1 MVQRD
6 ASFLEDPSQ
15 PIATG
20 DVDVCEEGNPRRILA
35 ISLPLPAEDTKTQD
49 FLQRAYDGAQAY
61 QKPPLSPKAKVVG
74 PYVWDEKP
82 TDFDNQCLV
91 RETAAPVHSDV
102 MHCSVQG
109 NFIDEAVFRDGNILL
124 EIIQNAE
131 CNDSKGTW
139 FAVEFYAKGKW
150 RSAIEGM
157 HEFTDEEIEAVRI
170 VDNGKGYLP
179 TDMTTI
185 GGGKRNDPTSAG
197 RFGSG
202 MKVADRSALGK
213 GVRVVRY
220 SRNWR
225 ATPYLRPSLTSHGH
239 DSTVSY
245 QVAFFEDVFPG
256 SVVEYRNLTPKMMHA
271 LRRIGDYYLPLDKT
285 VENRLL
291 ARSPSG
297 LILEP
302 REGQNQIMAHGRSYE
317 FIYRLELPLLFSYD
331 LHDCPIYDQNRH
343 YVGHS
348 EAIENIRKIWS
359 ETQDTELFKRF
370 FASAAQGDERKYY
383 EHEMDGLDSP
393 SDAFKQAAKEYY
405 GIKDLE
411 KAYICDDREETKKQ
425 EEILD
430 EHGYQGIKIG
440 DSRFIK
446 GSFCSLRIVSGRD
459 VLRSITR
466 ERYVK
471 GNLVNY
477 QGDNFAPSVC
487 RAVSTLS
494 KTNNGKREIYIVVK
508 NEETGETR
516 TIPYSEFVK
525 GKHQKEETP
534 TRIIIKGQTIE
545 PGEEDFDEQ
554 VGYYNQRPRWYDP
567 LEPLILSCT
576 AADTNFTI
584 HNDIF
589 EIANGG
595 TKMGKAIIQLRRWE
609 NCPRRQLEVEIRVD
623 HYSQAEELRR
633 LHEYSLDL
641 NPDYVPIEATAA
653 GEVVALGGTKIYEEG
668 TQKSMG
674 PCCETLYL
682 LSYNIPAKVTNDSVQ
697 DQILGILRLCGDPR
711 IPEKVLEA
719 AKKANKETELVEYFA
734 EPKDEGVKAAWKA
747 AFEKVFG
754 PKIVIDDV
762 EKKHNA
768 DLVGAVQR
776 KSEIETVKLHP
787 ALTRTLCKC
796 GVKTV
801 SEAVT
806 ARKIQEYD
814 VNPAEAAL
822 VAVADIADEIIDK
835 IMPGHVERIRAEMRV
850 VKSVQNPY
858 GQRIESGAGG
868 YVDPFL
874 RDCTIF
880 IHRAVVN
887 PKRTRQLIE
896 FIIRVKLMTYRLQV
910 PEDDLKEVQA
920 EVLEYAE
927 ELMTKTKFYEKIRG
941 MLVNL
946 EYETYSLIER
956 TLESM
961 QAVDLDSVDPFDPK
975 FMNRFSF
982 ASLYGRVKRSKVVR
996 WYKDKDKREAEANQR
1011 REEKRLRKEK
1021 EREER
1026 EQRRE
1031 EAWRRKREEERR
1043 KEREKEEAWKRKMEA
1058 WRRKMEEKERKKEA
1072 RERRKRRRVITGA
1085 TGIEGRIARAAA
1097 IVLVGGGAAV
1107 TAAPYLGQMGA
1118 RFLPDG
1124 SQSELGMRIQN
1135 VMDDIRLGI
1144 AGLAENLPDVDLP
1157 SWDFPDIPGFG
1168 NGDDGFKRP
1177 GQAGGQIGVNMERGV
1192 AGNGSESGDD
1202 YMRHQ
1207 METFI
1212 SDPQLE
1218 WGYWMSE
1225 QSRAVYTGK
1234 GWLGVPDDAPSFKD
1248 PEFPTQN
1255 RIAHYQVVG
1264 SQERVTIRNRHA
1276 AAIDQNSIELLLKNG
1291 STSTNFTMLKKPSG
1305 EYDIQIYAEDVVG
1318 IVYHTVNAIDWIG
1331 TARQLTD
1338 NDFAGLDQ
1346 EAYAYY
1352 TATPNYDLSKIRFK
1366 SKHFPQFSTLKQFMD
1381 YLYTLSPFDA
1391 MSTIRGVIGSMRYT
1405 VDGRTERAYRKFH
1418 AGELPQKD
1426 FLDFVLSSDELDEP
1440 GDGDCDCQNSL
1451 YAILGR
1457 LRGLPTK
1464 INTVVTDSGAWHAPA
1479 STFLPGIGWI
1489 ETDTMGE
1496 RQREESIVRGGNEYQ
1511 TRGNERD
1518 RRSAAKRMQDIL
1530 KRHAEFYKRECDEL
1544 W

>member
-1 MVQRD
+1 MTQEDSSFFKDPNQPDPFTGIVSRD
-6 ASFLEDPSQ
+6 VAEDVVEPEWKRGGSRPAEPNAIASPVS
-15 PIATG
+15 P
-20 DVDVCEEGNPRRILA
+20 
-35 ISLPLPAEDTKTQD
+35 EDTKTQE
-49 FLQRAYDGAQAY
+49 FLQKAYNGAQAY
-61 QKPPLSPKAKVVG
+61 QRPPLSQKAKIVG
-74 PYVWDEKP
+74 PYTWDEKP
-82 TDFDNQCLV
+82 ADFDNQCLV

-102 MHCSVQG
+102 MHCSVRG
-109 NFIDEAVFRDGNILL
+109 DFTDDAIFRDGNILL

-150 RSAIEGM
+150 RLNQEEM

-213 GVRVVRY
+213 NVQVVRY

-225 ATPYLRPSLTSHGH
+225 AVPYLRPSLTSHGR

-256 SVVEYRNLTPKMMHA
+256 SVVEYRNLTPKMMDA

-302 REGQNQIMAHGRSYE
+302 REGQNQIMVHGRSYE
-317 FIYRLELPLLFSYD
+317 FHYPLRLPLLFSYD
-331 LHDCPIYDQNRH
+331 LHDCPIHDQNRH
-343 YVGHS
+343 YVGES
-348 EAIENIRKIWS
+348 EAIKNVRKIWS
-359 ETQDTELFKRF
+359 ETQDTKLFTRL
-370 FASAAQGDERKYY
+370 FASAAQDDERKYY

-393 SDAFKQAAKEYY
+393 SDAFKQAAKEFY

-411 KAYICDDREETKKQ
+411 KAYIRKHRKNNSVEANKLDQHGYQ
-425 EEILD
+425 EIKIGNSKFIEQTFRKMGILD
-430 EHGYQGIKIG
+430 EVEILKSITIT
-440 DSRFIK
+440 RFTK
-446 GSFCSLRIVSGRD
+446 GSIG
-459 VLRSITR
+459 
-466 ERYVK
+466 
-471 GNLVNY
+471 NY
-477 QGDNFAPSVC
+477 QQDNFAASVC

-494 KTNNGKREIYIVVK
+494 KTNNGKREIYIVVRD
-508 NEETGETR
+508 EETGKTR

-525 GKHQKEETP
+525 GKLEGGETP
-534 TRIIIKGQTIE
+534 KRIIIKGQTIAPE
-545 PGEEDFDEQ
+545 GENFDES
-554 VGYYNQRPRWYDP
+554 GYFDDKPRWHDP
-567 LEPLILSCT
+567 LEPLILSC
-576 AADTNFTI
+576 AAAGTIYAI
-584 HNDIF
+584 HNDIY
-589 EIANGG
+589 EIENHRYTNSRKQVAFS
-595 TKMGKAIIQLRRWE
+595 LRKWE
-609 NCPRRQLEVEIRVD
+609 KCPARQLEVEIRVENS
-623 HYSQAEELRR
+623 SQAEELRR

-653 GEVVALGGTKIYEEG
+653 GEVVALDGAKIYEEG
-668 TQKSMG
+668 TFKNMG
-674 PCCETLYL
+674 PYCDVLHL

-697 DQILGILRLCGDPR
+697 DQILAILRLCGDPR

-719 AKKANKETELVEYFA
+719 AKKASKETELVEYFA
-734 EPKDEGVKAAWKA
+734 EPRDEGVKAAWKE

-762 EKKHNA
+762 EKKYNA

-776 KSEIETVKLHP
+776 KSEIETVRLHP

-806 ARKIQEYD
+806 VRKIREYN
-814 VNPAEAAL
+814 VNPAQAAL

-835 IMPGHVERIRAEMRV
+835 IMPGHIERIKAEMRV
-850 VKSVQNPY
+850 VQSVQNPY
-858 GQRIESGAGG
+858 GQRIESGPGG

-874 RDCTIF
+874 RDYTIF

-887 PKRTRQLIE
+887 PKRARQLIE
-896 FIIRVKLMTYRLQV
+896 FIIRAKLMAYRFQV

-927 ELMTKTKFYEKIRG
+927 ELMTKTKFYEKIKG

-961 QAVDLDSVDPFDPK
+961 QAVDLDAVDPFDPK

-982 ASLYGRVKRSKVVR
+982 ASLYGRVKKSRVGR
-996 WYKDKDKREAEANQR
+996 WYGGRDKRREEAKQR
-1011 REEKRLRKEK
+1011 REEKRLRKER

-1031 EAWRRKREEERR
+1031 EAREQRKAEE
-1043 KEREKEEAWKRKMEA
+1043 
-1058 WRRKMEEKERKKEA
+1058 
-1072 RERRKRRRVITGA
+1072 KRRRERSGA
-1085 TGIEGRIARAAA
+1085 IGIAGRIARAAA
-1097 IVLVGGGAAV
+1097 VALVGGGAAV

-1118 RFLPDG
+1118 RFLPNG
-1124 SQSELGMRIQN
+1124 PQSELGMRIQN
-1135 VMDDIRLGI
+1135 AMDDIRLGI
-1144 AGLAENLPDVDLP
+1144 AGLAGNLPDVDLP
-1157 SWDFPDIPGFG
+1157 SWDLPDIPGFG
-1168 NGDDGFKRP
+1168 NDDDDGFKRP
-1177 GQAGGQIGVNMERGV
+1177 GQAGGEIGVNMERGV

-1207 METFI
+1207 RKTFI

-1218 WGYWMSE
+1218 WGYWMTE
-1225 QSRAVYTGK
+1225 QSGAVYTEK

-1276 AAIDQNSIELLLKNG
+1276 ASIDQNSIELLLKNG
-1291 STSTNFTMLKKPSG
+1291 SASTNFTMVRKPSG
-1305 EYDIQIYAEDVVG
+1305 EYDIQIHAEGVVG
-1318 IVYHTVNAIDWIG
+1318 IVYQTVNAIDWMDAAG
-1331 TARQLTD
+1331 RLTD
-1338 NDFAGLDQ
+1338 NNFAGLDP

-1352 TATPNYDLSKIRFK
+1352 TATPAYDLSKIRFK
-1366 SKHFPQFSTLKQFMD
+1366 SEHFPQFSTLKQFMD

-1418 AGELPQKD
+1418 AGKLPQRD

-1464 INTVVTDSGAWHAPA
+1464 INTVVTDNGAWHAPA

-1496 RQREESIVRGGNEYQ
+1496 RQREESVVSGGNGYQ
-1511 TRGNERD
+1511 NRGNERD
-1518 RRSAAKRMQDIL
+1518 RRSATERMHDIL
-1530 KRHAEFYKRECDEL
+1530 RRRAEYYKRECDEL
-1544 W
+1544 Q